1 MGASL
6 EKQRVGLEKDVKEAC
21 SDFLNE
27 PDWDKNM
34 SIVDQLNRAPY
45 LCPFAVKAIRQQ
57 LKTKNPEVEIL
68 ALQLTETV
76 IKNCPSSH
84 AAVAQEDFMRY
95 LVKVGT
101 DNRSGGKWTQ
111 LKSKVK
117 KKKNESK

>member
-1 MGASL
+1 
-6 EKQRVGLEKDVKEAC
+6 
-21 SDFLNE
+21 
-27 PDWDKNM
+27 M

-45 LCPFAVKAIRQQ
+45 LCPFAIKELRSQ
-57 LKTKNPEVEIL
+57 LKTKNPEIEIL

-101 DNRSGGKWTQ
+101 DQRQGGKWTQ
-111 LKSKVK
+111 LKTKLYYYPCTHPYTH
-117 KKKNESK
+117 NII